1 MRTGPPRAVAGGHF
15 SRTIKPVDARV
26 FAMADRLLADFDHL
40 PVGTVLRAIAGA
52 HTTLRERGVT
62 SEPDK
67 IEELVRRVLRA
78 AYPAQPQ
85 IALNPSAA

>member
-15 SRTIKPVDARV
+15 FRTVKPVDARV
-26 FAMADRLLADFDHL
+26 FAMADRLLADFAHL

-62 SEPDK
+62 SEPDR

-78 AYPAQPQ
+78 AYPAQPR
-85 IALNPSAA
+85 ITLNPRAA

>member
-1 MRTGPPRAVAGGHF
+1 
-15 SRTIKPVDARV
+15 
-26 FAMADRLLADFDHL
+26 MADRLLADFDHL

-78 AYPAQPQ
+78 AYPTQPQ
-85 IALNPSAA
+85 ATLNPSAA